1 MTIGE
6 GMQSGCMTKILEAE
20 RRRESANPHELALL
34 KQQQEES
41 RAGAPHSGARK
52 VEGSNV
58 REECEG
64 MATARRIDPLL

>member
-6 GMQSGCMTKILEAE
+6 GMQPGCAMKILEAE
-20 RRRESANPHELALL
+20 RRLKSANPHEVALL

-41 RAGAPHSGARK
+41 HTGAPHLGARK
-52 VEGSNV
+52 VEGSDM

-64 MATARRIDPLL
+64 MATAQGIDPLL

>member
-6 GMQSGCMTKILEAE
+6 GMQPGCMTKILEAE
-20 RRRESANPHELALL
+20 RRLESANPHELALL

-41 RAGAPHSGARK
+41 HAGAPHLGAQK
-52 VEGSNV
+52 VEGSDA

-64 MATARRIDPLL
+64 MATARGIDTLL